1 MRTSTLALTLLA
13 LSVAADAQT
22 KECEANFHR
31 SGGLLSGT
39 TYKTVASIPGTT
51 AAEALSRVHAFTA
64 ESGFAVT
71 SIDRASGVIA
81 AVNSGST
88 SNRPYN
94 LNIVIA
100 DVPGSEAR
108 ITLTYSL
115 PAGAASPDNAV
126 RDHFCKTIVAAGS
139 GTAAMGVPATA
150 GTQAAKPIVPG
161 FPTPPGFAQASSAQ
175 AEHISRLLDSAPEGA
190 VRQAVLEAKDNIANV
205 VRLLSCQLR
214 PEGSRAF
221 AVYTAPG
228 AGFANMYTAPSFR
241 MRYHPRGECVDVVRF
256 QGWTMPARN
265 ALQFEVVYM
274 SKQSGESARTGHE
287 LVRQPDGLWL
297 FNR

>member
-108 ITLTYSL
+108 ITLTTLCEITFARRLSRL
-115 PAGAASPDNAV
+115 AAAL
-126 RDHFCKTIVAAGS
+126 RRW
-139 GTAAMGVPATA
+139 
-150 GTQAAKPIVPG
+150 G
-161 FPTPPGFAQASSAQ
+161 FPPRLARKQR
-175 AEHISRLLDSAPEGA
+175 SRLFPASQ
-190 VRQAVLEAKDNIANV
+190 R
-205 VRLLSCQLR
+205 RLGLLK
-214 PEGSRAF
+214 
-221 AVYTAPG
+221 
-228 AGFANMYTAPSFR
+228 
-241 MRYHPRGECVDVVRF
+241 HLPR
-256 QGWTMPARN
+256 
-265 ALQFEVVYM
+265 
-274 SKQSGESARTGHE
+274 KQSI
-287 LVRQPDGLWL
+287 
-297 FNR
+297 